1 MMHTH
6 MEKTELNK
14 EELFRDYVSRYE
26 YKDINKAL
34 DDFDEIFEI
43 LDAISYAIQINRFN
57 GHPRGN
63 LEDEVVSMFS
73 ILCNK
78 GVIKSYPFESGDRY
92 SSFSPQKKGD

>member
-57 GHPRGN
+57 GHPRGD
-63 LEDEVVSMFS
+63 LEAEVTEMFT

-78 GVIKSYPFESGDRY
+78 GVIKSYPFEKGDRY
-92 SSFSPQKKGD
+92 VEFSPVNHGD